1 MSTITLRNVKGSALT
16 FAEGDTNFT
25 NLNTDKLENING
37 ESLNDLSNV
46 NANSPQANHALV
58 YDTNTSQWIS
68 MAVPGPSALSSDL
81 NCGNFVVSNLK
92 LKEYKEVI
100 HDLGTT
106 DVPALV
112 PSNGNVQKVV
122 IASGLALPAFSNPAA
137 GQSITLTVLGTGAAT
152 GISSYVFAGGNKTLT
167 TKSIISILY
176 DGTTYWASIATD
188 FQA

>member
-1 MSTITLRNVKGSALT
+1 MSTIVLRNTKGSALT
-16 FAEGDTNFT
+16 FTEGDANFT
-25 NLNTDKLENING
+25 NLNADKLENINS

-46 NANSPQANHALV
+46 NAVSPQANHTLV
-58 YDTNTSQWIS
+58 YDTNTSEWLS
-68 MAVPGPSALSSDL
+68 MAVPGPTALSDNL

-106 DVPALV
+106 DTPTLV
-112 PSNGNVQKVV
+112 PSNGNVQKV
-122 IASGLALPAFSNPAA
+122 IISSGLALPAFSSSAA
-137 GQSITLTVLGTGAAT
+137 GQSITLIVSGTGAAT
-152 GISSYVFAGGNKTLT
+152 GTGAYVFAGGNKTLT

-176 DGTTYWASIATD
+176 DGVFYWASIATD